1 MDRVGQVRQGAV
13 MHRFARR
20 SPWLLLLMAGTGLA
34 AAPVAAQ
41 EGPPGA
47 VTVSGTA
54 ALVSDYRFRGVSRSA
69 GEPAVQASVTLD
81 HVSGAYVGVWVSS
94 LATSAGR
101 GASEL
106 DLTAG
111 YSRELLPG
119 LTGDAGLQVYT
130 FPGAPDGQRTQ
141 VEPYAAVSTS
151 YGPGRV
157 RLGVSYA
164 IGRAS
169 LGGRDN
175 LYVHGR
181 LDVAVPGTPISLSG
195 RLGYQDGPLA
205 AAAVAQPGR
214 RHGWDYA
221 LGAEA
226 TVQGRVTLGL
236 SYVGASG
243 QAVDRLT
250 DDSVVASLTLSL

>member
-1 MDRVGQVRQGAV
+1 MGQVRQGAA
-13 MHRFARR
+13 MHRFIRR
-20 SPWLLLLMAGTGLA
+20 SPWLLFLVAGTALA
-34 AAPVAAQ
+34 SAPLAAQ
-41 EGPPGA
+41 EGLPGA

-54 ALVSDYRFRGVSRSA
+54 ALVSHYRFRGVSRSA

-81 HVSGAYVGVWVSS
+81 HASGAYLGVWASS

-101 GASEL
+101 GAGEL
-106 DLTAG
+106 DFMAG
-111 YSRELLPG
+111 YSREVLPG
-119 LTGDAGLQVYT
+119 LTGDAGLQIYT
-130 FPGAPDGQRTQ
+130 FPDAPRGQRTQ

-151 YGPGRV
+151 YGPARV
-157 RLGVSYA
+157 RLGVNYA
-164 IGRAS
+164 LGQS
-169 LGGRDN
+169 GLGGRDN

-181 LDVAVPGTPISLSG
+181 LDVAVPGTPVTLSG

-226 TVQGRVTLGL
+226 TVHGRVTLGL
-236 SYVGASG
+236 SYVGTSG
-243 QAVDRLT
+243 LAVGRLT
-250 DDSVVASLTLSL
+250 DDAVVASLTFSL

>member
-1 MDRVGQVRQGAV
+1 
-13 MHRFARR
+13 MHCFVRR
-20 SPWLLLLMAGTGLA
+20 SPWLPLLVAGTALTS
-34 AAPVAAQ
+34 APVAAQ
-41 EGPPGA
+41 DGPPGA

-54 ALVSDYRFRGVSRSA
+54 GLVSDYRFRGVSRSA

-81 HVSGAYVGVWVSS
+81 HASGAYLGVWASS

-101 GASEL
+101 GAGEL

-111 YSRELLPG
+111 YSRELAPG

-130 FPGAPDGQRTQ
+130 FPGAPGGERAQ

-151 YGPGRV
+151 YGPARV
-157 RLGVSYA
+157 RLGLNYA
-164 IGRAS
+164 LGRAS

-175 LYVHGR
+175 LYLHGR
-181 LDVAVPGTPISLSG
+181 LDVAVPGTPVTLSG

-205 AAAVAQPGR
+205 AAAVAEPGR

-226 TVQGRVTLGL
+226 TVHGRVTLGL

-243 QAVDRLT
+243 LAVGRLT
-250 DDSVVASLTLSL
+250 DDTIVASLTFSL